1 MKDLSLT
8 PTRLKIIGQMTGD
21 TRVTGRSAGV
31 RRADR
36 MRFGAQPEPAELQ
49 SDPYSKRLNLV
60 GRSIDY
66 GFWRRPAG
74 FEEMVLYNRV
84 EGVAQSFGQG

>member
-1 MKDLSLT
+1 
-8 PTRLKIIGQMTGD
+8 MTGD

-36 MRFGAQPEPAELQ
+36 MRVGAPPEPAELQ

-66 GFWRRPAG
+66 GFWRRPTG
-74 FEEMVLYNRV
+74 FEEMVLYD
-84 EGVAQSFGQG
+84 SFRGMAHSPGQG